1 MCLAKIE
8 NFFVVTFLLSKA
20 DMFVQL
26 NKTLLML

>member
-8 NFFVVTFLLSKA
+8 NFFVVTILLSKA